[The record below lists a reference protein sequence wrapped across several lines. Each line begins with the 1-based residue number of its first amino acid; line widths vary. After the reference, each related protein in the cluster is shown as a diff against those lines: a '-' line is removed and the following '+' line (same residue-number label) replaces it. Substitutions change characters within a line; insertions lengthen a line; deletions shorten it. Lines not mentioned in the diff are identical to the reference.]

1 MTNKV
6 AVFNYENNQVRSVA
20 VNGDPWFVL
29 ADLCKVLELSNP
41 TMVAK
46 KLDLDERAKSD
57 LGLQERNVT
66 LVNESGMYAVI
77 LRSDKPQA
85 KPFRKW
91 VTSEV
96 LPAIRKTGKYAMGGG
111 ITGEKEELRKK
122 NTEIR
127 AQNARIRTAQLLWK
141 VSEKTDTDY
150 KQVLHARITHLLT
163 GEYLLPL
170 PAVNERTYTAGE
182 IGEKLGVSSNKIG
195 RLANLH
201 GLKTEKYGKYFY
213 DKAKTAEKQVETFR
227 YYECAIEVFRAL
239 LDAEV
244 AA

>member
-1 MTNKV
+1 MGHV
-6 AVFNYENNQVRSVA
+6 GSSPRNQKD
-20 VNGDPWFVL
+20 GQI
-29 ADLCKVLELSNP
+29 CH
-41 TMVAK
+41 
-46 KLDLDERAKSD
+46 
-57 LGLQERNVT
+57 
-66 LVNESGMYAVI
+66 
-77 LRSDKPQA
+77 
-85 KPFRKW
+85 
-91 VTSEV
+91 
-96 LPAIRKTGKYAMGGG
+96 GGG

-170 PAVNERTYTAGE
+170 PAVNERTYTAGK
-182 IGEKLGVSSNKIG
+182 IGEKLGVSANKIG